1 MSTQYVT
8 FAAAPAR
15 ALTVELWDLPLSL
28 EKADEVPFEVIAN
41 SGLYR
46 VAFISNPAYSGEFR
60 ILVKDTLTGYG
71 IATYQVVF
79 EGSDGEQVQGAEF
92 VNVEI
97 DGGDATEAKQD
108 QIIASISPI
117 TTVYTPQLTEDTLT
131 LVRGDAYDGVA
142 NAPLTWSSSKD
153 ISGYPVNFTIRDSQ
167 DVIVMDNTTTGVD
180 TSGSVGNTL
189 SVSLSS
195 AATDLLDPL
204 KSIYTFD
211 VEVEFSATSR
221 WTAVKGTLCVEQD
234 VTRD

>member
-15 ALTVELWDLPLSL
+15 ALTVELWDLALSL
-28 EKADEVPFEVIAN
+28 ESADEVPFEVIAN

-46 VAFISNPAYSGEFR
+46 VAFISSPAYSGEFR

-79 EGSDGEQVQGAEF
+79 EGTDGEQVQGAEF
-92 VNVEI
+92 VNI
-97 DGGDATEAKQD
+97 SGGDASEAKQD
-108 QIIASISPI
+108 QIIAAISPL

-142 NAPLTWSSSKD
+142 NNALTWSSSKVVT
-153 ISGYPVNFTIRDSQ
+153 GYTVNFTIRDSQ

-180 TSGSVGNTL
+180 TSGSTGNTL

>member
-1 MSTQYVT
+1 MATQYVT

-15 ALTVELWDLPLSL
+15 AITVQLWSLDLTTE
-28 EKADEVPFEVIAN
+28 EADE
-41 SGLYR
+41 SGVEILPNKGIYR
-46 VAFISNPAYSGEFR
+46 VAYTDVTGYTGSYR
-60 ILVKDTLTGYG
+60 IVVTDTLTGFG
-71 IATYQVVF
+71 IATYEAAF
-79 EGSDGEQVQGAEF
+79 TGTDGEIIEATEF
-92 VNVEI
+92 VNI
-97 DGGDATEAKQD
+97 SGGDATSAKQD

-131 LVRGDAYDGVA
+131 LVRGDAYDGLS

-167 DVIVMDNTTTGVD
+167 DVIVMDNTTAGVD
-180 TSGSVGNTL
+180 TSGSAGNTL

>member
-15 ALTVELWDLPLSL
+15 ALTVELWDLALSL
-28 EKADEVPFEVIAN
+28 ESADEVPFEVIAN

-60 ILVKDTLTGYG
+60 ILVKDTLTGYC

-79 EGSDGEQVQGAEF
+79 EGTDGEQFQGAEF
-92 VNVEI
+92 VNI
-97 DGGDATEAKQD
+97 SGGDATEAKQD

-131 LVRGDAYDGVA
+131 LVRGDAYDGVS
-142 NAPLTWSSSKD
+142 NAPLTWSSSKTVT
-153 ISGYPVNFTIRDSQ
+153 GYPINFTIRDSQ

-180 TSGSVGNTL
+180 TSGSAGNTL
-189 SVSLSS
+189 SVSLTS
-195 AATDLLDPL
+195 AATDLLYPL
-204 KSIYTFD
+204 KSIFTFD

>member
-1 MSTQYVT
+1 MATQYVT

-15 ALTVELWDLPLSL
+15 ALTVELWDLPLTL

-46 VAFISNPAYSGEFR
+46 VAFIGSPAYSGEFR

-79 EGSDGEQVQGAEF
+79 EGTDGEQVQGAEF
-92 VNVEI
+92 VNI
-97 DGGDATEAKQD
+97 TGGDATQAKQD

-131 LVRGDAYDGVA
+131 LVRGDAYDGLS
-142 NAPLTWSSSKD
+142 NAPLTWSSAKN
-153 ISGYPVNFTIRDSQ
+153 ISGYAVNFSIRDSQ
-167 DVIVMDNTTTGVD
+167 DVLIMDSSTAGVD

-189 SVSLSS
+189 TVSLSS
-195 AATDLLDPL
+195 EATDLLDPL